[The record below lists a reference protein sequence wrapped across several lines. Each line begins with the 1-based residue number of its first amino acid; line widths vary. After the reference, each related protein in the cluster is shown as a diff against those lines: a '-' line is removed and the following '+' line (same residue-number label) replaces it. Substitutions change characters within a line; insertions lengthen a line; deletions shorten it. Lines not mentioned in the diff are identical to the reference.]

1 MRLLDLY
8 CGAGGAAEGYARA
21 GFNVLGVDLLPQPEY
36 PFAFVQGDALAYLE
50 QHWMEFDAVHA
61 SPPCQASSTLTKGT
75 NDGGRGHVDQVPT
88 VRRTLAALP
97 LPTIVENVKSASLRP
112 DLTLCG
118 AFFGLRTYRH
128 RYFEL
133 SFDCPRPPHAPH
145 VGYVDGWR
153 HGRWMKG
160 TMVGVWG
167 RGGGKGSVADWQEAL
182 DTPWI
187 RSRKGLV
194 NAIPPAYTSWIGAA
208 IP

>member
-1 MRLLDLY
+1 MRLLDLF
-8 CGAGGAAEGYARA
+8 CGAGGAGMGYHRA
-21 GFNVLGVDLLPQPEY
+21 GFTVVGVDLAPQPEY
-36 PFAFVQGDALAYLE
+36 PFTFVQTDALTYLE
-50 QHWMEFDAVHA
+50 SHWMEFDAVHA

-75 NDGGRGHVDQVPT
+75 NAGAVHVDLVPT
-88 VRRTLAALP
+88 VRRRLRDLP

-133 SFDCPRPPHAPH
+133 SFGVPRPPHAPH

-160 TMVGVWG
+160 TMIGVWG
-167 RGGGKGSVADWQEAL
+167 HGGGKGTVQDWQQAL

-187 RSRKGLV
+187 RSRKGLA
-194 NAIPPAYTSWIGAA
+194 NAIPPAYTEWIGAA